1 MNFKIKTKKD
11 WAIAFIFTILIIY
24 GITTRF
30 SYRFQ
35 SFLLEY
41 GDPRLTNMNQ
51 PRSYGNL
58 IITVLIMTILV
69 EVLLVFYRKSAK
81 LKIITVLVGIV
92 CSVIL
97 FAGYLFNC
105 KLIVSVIGKEEP
117 VSVHANGWATDI
129 NLNMNKEQQDRLVSY
144 CEALQPVPIEQEK
157 KLESIFYAD
166 GNITGDSLLIWIT
179 YPKKYGHNY
188 DLMVCV
194 YDNMIFI
201 RKGYNNKNKEI
212 VTFYKDN
219 GLLSL
224 INSELTY
231 SDVRGW

>member
-1 MNFKIKTKKD
+1 MNLKIKTKKD
-11 WAIAFIFTILIIY
+11 WAIAFIFTMLIIY

-30 SYRFQ
+30 SHRFQ

-58 IITVLIMTILV
+58 IITILIMTILV
-69 EVLLVFYRKSAK
+69 EVLLMFYRKSVK
-81 LKIITVLVGIV
+81 LKIITILVGLV
-92 CSVIL
+92 CSVLL

-105 KLIVSVIGKEEP
+105 NLIVSVIGKEEP

-144 CEALQPVPIEQEK
+144 CETLLPVSIEQEK
-157 KLESIFYAD
+157 ELESTFYAD

-179 YPKKYGHNY
+179 YPKKYGHNF

-194 YDNMIFI
+194 YENMIFI
-201 RKGYNNKNKEI
+201 RKGYNNNNKEI

-219 GLLSL
+219 GLLSFIDHL
-224 INSELTY
+224 
-231 SDVRGW
+231 RQ

>member
-11 WAIAFIFTILIIY
+11 WAIAFVFTMLIIY

-30 SYRFQ
+30 TYRYQ
-35 SFLLEY
+35 SFLLEF

-51 PRSYGNL
+51 PGGYGNL

-69 EVLLVFYRKSAK
+69 EILLVFYHKSLK

-97 FAGYLFNC
+97 FVGYLFNC
-105 KLIVSVIGKEEP
+105 NLIVSVIGKEEP
-117 VSVHANGWATDI
+117 VSVHANGWANDI
-129 NLNMNKEQQDRLVSY
+129 NLNMNKEQQDKLVSY
-144 CEALQPVPIEQEK
+144 CETLQPVSIEQQEK
-157 KLESIFYAD
+157 LKSAFYAD
-166 GNITGDSLLIWIT
+166 GNITCNSLLIWIT

-194 YDNMIFI
+194 YENMIFI

-219 GLLSL
+219 GILSL
-224 INSELTY
+224 INTELTY
-231 SDVRGW
+231 GDVRGR